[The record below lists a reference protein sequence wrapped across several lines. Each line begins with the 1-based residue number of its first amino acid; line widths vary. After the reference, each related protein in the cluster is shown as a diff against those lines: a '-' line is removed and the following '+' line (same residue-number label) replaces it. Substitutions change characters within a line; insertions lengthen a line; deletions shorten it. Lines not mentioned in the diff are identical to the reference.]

1 MGAPVDRAASV
12 TMTYLL
18 DTHVFIWFRE
28 GNQSRLGPRCTDA
41 LNDACD
47 GGRVVV
53 SAISFRE
60 IGQLERRKLVE
71 FPGGAR
77 EWLRKAIEV
86 PGIALAD
93 LDPWTAYESAS
104 RDGLTRDPWYQL
116 LVETNRRLGTAL
128 VTRDRVILRYA
139 KREFM
144 PVLDAR
150 K

>member
-1 MGAPVDRAASV
+1 M
-12 TMTYLL
+12 L
-18 DTHVFIWFRE
+18 
-28 GNQSRLGPRCTDA
+28 
-41 LNDACD
+41 
-47 GGRVVV
+47 V
-53 SAISFRE
+53 SAVSFRE

-93 LDPWTAYESAS
+93 LDPWTAFGSAS
-104 RDGLTRDPWYQL
+104 LDRLTRDPWDQL
-116 LVETNRRLGTAL
+116 LVVTNTRLGTTF

-139 KREFM
+139 KRQSM
-144 PVLDAR
+144 AVLDAR

>member
-1 MGAPVDRAASV
+1 
-12 TMTYLL
+12 MTYLL

-28 GNQSRLGPRCTDA
+28 GNRSRLGPRCIET
-41 LNDACD
+41 LNDAC
-47 GGRVVV
+47 GAGRVLV

>member
-1 MGAPVDRAASV
+1 
-12 TMTYLL
+12 MTYLL

-28 GNQSRLGPRCTDA
+28 GNRARLGPRCVDT
-41 LNDACD
+41 LNAAC
-47 GGRVVV
+47 GAGRVMV

-77 EWLRKAIEV
+77 EWLRKAIEI
-86 PGIALAD
+86 PGIALVD

-104 RDGLTRDPWYQL
+104 LDETTRDPWDQL
-116 LVETNRRLGTAL
+116 LVMTNTRLGTTF

-139 KREFM
+139 KRAPM
-144 PVLDAR
+144 PMLDAR

>member
-1 MGAPVDRAASV
+1 
-12 TMTYLL
+12 MTYLL

-28 GNQSRLGPRCTDA
+28 GDRSRLGSRCIDT
-41 LNDACD
+41 LNDAC
-47 GGRVVV
+47 GAGRVVV

-60 IGQLERRKLVE
+60 IGQLEHRKLVE

-104 RDGLTRDPWYQL
+104 LDGLARDPWDQL
-116 LVETNRRLGTAL
+116 LVKTNTRLGTTF

-139 KREFM
+139 KRESM